1 MNATDHNKIL
11 GIIHTAYGIMSVV
24 TLAIVSVFMLVM
36 FGVVAATEREAMP
49 LIIVAVVMFF
59 VVAINIIFTL
69 PSILAGYALL
79 KRKRWAKTACVVAAV
94 IDGMS
99 VPFGTALC
107 IYTLWFMFSDQG
119 RLLYDNVGA
128 GALPPP
134 PPSWAN
140 ESPVREAEYIPPAS
154 PPNWR

>member
-24 TLAIVSVFMLVM
+24 TLAIVSVIMLVM

-107 IYTLWFMFSDQG
+107 VYTLWFMFSDQG
-119 RLLYDNVGA
+119 RLLYDNIGA

-134 PPSWAN
+134 PWAK